1 MHPDK
6 DHGGVQVTLY
16 ILRPEE
22 ALYRLRREGIQK
34 IFQQRDSREQFIVS
48 RLEDTNN
55 SQKDVSGFL
64 KGERD
69 LKQLG
74 TRLNNP
80 GTPNIYKTRQV
91 DRPKTTSVDSV
102 QSWEST
108 GSVSTL
114 HTMKSQSSALG
125 GQSSALA
132 GAHSSQIPKA
142 AEPMGGKKPDRCH
155 LVNHFKASMKNMDLM
170 EIMIGFKKPIAKDTS
185 IIAQRGQ
192 PPEVPV
198 FTKDPE
204 WLDTLGYRFSVP
216 VRDPLNARE
225 HEAQQKLQE
234 AFLMFENLQNTGKT
248 VDMHR
253 YLELMKHSHL
263 VGNPSDVRDNLL
275 SSIKLDDAVQVF
287 KEVASAMLPRA
298 SLLQG
303 RNVATPQFIMSR
315 LEFTQSM
322 HLVARR
328 LNVPLP
334 RIHNFPVDQ
343 ASIIPASNTATRV
356 SLTGV
361 EANMKDFMDEQF
373 QHSMQSV
380 LQEQVNISQ
389 SGRPGSEAYF
399 EAIAKRPATS
409 CGFVRATGIRAS
421 TPDTIGRNLHR
432 PEHPNASSVK
442 VNPSRPGSACVVSM
456 LVSSV
461 ENGIGKSGSPKTAV
475 SKASIRMPAPTTSV
489 IDKIYGMPSNYG
501 VLTHIQHER
510 VKRTRAVKRSLK
522 RLRLPVGMQVAP
534 ERPTHVTQTYQVPF
548 VLRFCAFVNCRSS
561 VTRLLH
567 VAALPY

>member
-1 MHPDK
+1 
-6 DHGGVQVTLY
+6 
-16 ILRPEE
+16 
-22 ALYRLRREGIQK
+22 
-34 IFQQRDSREQFIVS
+34 
-48 RLEDTNN
+48 
-55 SQKDVSGFL
+55 
-64 KGERD
+64 
-69 LKQLG
+69 
-74 TRLNNP
+74 
-80 GTPNIYKTRQV
+80 
-91 DRPKTTSVDSV
+91 
-102 QSWEST
+102 
-108 GSVSTL
+108 
-114 HTMKSQSSALG
+114 
-125 GQSSALA
+125 
-132 GAHSSQIPKA
+132 
-142 AEPMGGKKPDRCH
+142 
-155 LVNHFKASMKNMDLM
+155 
-170 EIMIGFKKPIAKDTS
+170 
-185 IIAQRGQ
+185 
-192 PPEVPV
+192 
-198 FTKDPE
+198 
-204 WLDTLGYRFSVP
+204 

-287 KEVASAMLPRA
+287 KEVASAMLPKA
-298 SLLQG
+298 SLLKG

-356 SLTGV
+356 SLSGI

-380 LQEQVNISQ
+380 LQEQVNISR

-399 EAIAKRPATS
+399 EAIAKRPSTS
-409 CGFVRATGIRAS
+409 CGFVRATGIRTS

-432 PEHPNASSVK
+432 PEHPNASSIK

-461 ENGIGKSGSPKTAV
+461 ENGTGKSGSRKTAV
-475 SKASIRMPAPTTSV
+475 SRLDQSRAVSPAASICMPAPTASV

-501 VLTHIQHER
+501 VLSHIQHER

-522 RLRLPVGMQVAP
+522 RLRLPVGMQVTP
-534 ERPTHVTQTYQVPF
+534 ERPSHVTQTYQVPF
-548 VLRFCAFVNCRSS
+548 VLRFCAFLNCRSS

-567 VAALPY
+567 VAALP